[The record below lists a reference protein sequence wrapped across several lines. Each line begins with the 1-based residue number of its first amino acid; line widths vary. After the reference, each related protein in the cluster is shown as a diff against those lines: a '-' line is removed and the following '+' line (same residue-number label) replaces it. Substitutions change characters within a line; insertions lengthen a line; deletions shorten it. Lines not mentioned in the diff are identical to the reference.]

1 MLYYTFTK
9 RWFTDA
15 MNFADLPSLN
25 EADTKV
31 EGQFLPG
38 KFLPKTSP
46 KKVPPNSPLFIA
58 QCVFLK
64 IFITTLRCQI
74 NECTRLAFSYFF
86 PPYLPFSTIL
96 AYYALLFQN
105 LPYLG
110 LLVYEIYPPCSLIWP
125 YLFIWHLRVPHI
137 GLEL

>member
-38 KFLPKTSP
+38 KYLPKNSP
-46 KKVPPNSPLFIA
+46 KKVPPNSPLSIA
-58 QCVFLK
+58 QCVFY
-64 IFITTLRCQI
+64 F
-74 NECTRLAFSYFF
+74 AFSNFVIN
-86 PPYLPFSTIL
+86 IL
-96 AYYALLFQN
+96 REN
-105 LPYLG
+105 LDAICDT
-110 LLVYEIYPPCSLIWP
+110 V
-125 YLFIWHLRVPHI
+125 
-137 GLEL
+137 